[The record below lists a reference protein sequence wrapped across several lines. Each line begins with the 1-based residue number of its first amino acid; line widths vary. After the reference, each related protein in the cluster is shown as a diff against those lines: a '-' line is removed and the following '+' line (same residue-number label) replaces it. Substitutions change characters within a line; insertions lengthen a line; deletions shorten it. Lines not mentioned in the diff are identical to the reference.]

1 MKKRNKYF
9 PYGYMSTQIK
19 GYCPRTRKPILEYIH
34 KFPRKRNYY
43 KMCCKISIIL
53 LLLCISILIFGCSSK
68 PIVDSRGKSSANING
83 DMNRYHDDYY
93 TCESLVNDNTNKV
106 MDTGKT
112 IYNGL
117 RWRILWLSPKLET
130 RQDLINNCLE
140 GRGYNVLNK

>member
-1 MKKRNKYF
+1 MKKNKYF

-106 MDTGKT
+106 MDT
-112 IYNGL
+112 
-117 RWRILWLSPKLET
+117 
-130 RQDLINNCLE
+130 
-140 GRGYNVLNK
+140 

>member
-1 MKKRNKYF
+1 
-9 PYGYMSTQIK
+9 
-19 GYCPRTRKPILEYIH
+19 
-34 KFPRKRNYY
+34 
-43 KMCCKISIIL
+43 MCCKISIIL
-53 LLLCISILIFGCSSK
+53 LLLCISMLVFGCSSK

-117 RWRILWLSPKLET
+117 RWRVLWLSPKLTT